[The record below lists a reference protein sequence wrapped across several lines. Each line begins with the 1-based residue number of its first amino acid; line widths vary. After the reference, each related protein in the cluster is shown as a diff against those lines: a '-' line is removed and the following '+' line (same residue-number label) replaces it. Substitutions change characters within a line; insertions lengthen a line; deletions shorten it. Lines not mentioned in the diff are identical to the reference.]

1 MGHYGKIPKGP
12 WCLHA
17 RCQQHYNINYET
29 MWLKSDIVA
38 SRLVAV
44 TMSTAPKEQIL
55 LVTSYH
61 NIFN

>member
-17 RCQQHYNINYET
+17 RCQQHYNINSET
-29 MWLKSDIVA
+29 MWLKSDTVA

-44 TMSTAPKEQIL
+44 TKSTVPKEQIL
-55 LVTSYH
+55 LVT
-61 NIFN
+61 